1 VTPPRGSFPRP
12 PKPKSS
18 SPAERSVEFA
28 DHQRK
33 LKEDAAKRRQE
44 SADSE
49 TPTRPKTTGS
59 RSRTG

>member
-1 VTPPRGSFPRP
+1 MTPPQQPPRQ
-12 PKPKSS
+12 KPRSAT
-18 SPAERSVEFA
+18 PAERSVEFA
-28 DHQRK
+28 DHQRQ